1 MWIRRKSSERFA
13 SNTKIEAAGPVPVD
27 VCPLGSDEG
36 RRSAF
41 LPCEKRWPPLAIF
54 VHDAVID
61 VALLE
66 PGPKIAVG
74 FIVLVAPEEGASNPV
89 IFLKNV
95 QLMLQ
100 DVHAEFVG
108 FHGIRC
114 EDAGSAEFGDDEH
127 FVGKL

>member
-36 RRSAF
+36 RRSAS

-66 PGPKIAVG
+66 PGPQIAMG
-74 FIVLVAPEEGASNPV
+74 FVVLIAPEEGAGNPV
-89 IFLKNV
+89 IFLENV

-100 DVHAEFVG
+100 DMHAEFVG
-108 FHGIRC
+108 LHRVSFENAWR
-114 EDAGSAEFGDDEH
+114 AEF
-127 FVGKL
+127 